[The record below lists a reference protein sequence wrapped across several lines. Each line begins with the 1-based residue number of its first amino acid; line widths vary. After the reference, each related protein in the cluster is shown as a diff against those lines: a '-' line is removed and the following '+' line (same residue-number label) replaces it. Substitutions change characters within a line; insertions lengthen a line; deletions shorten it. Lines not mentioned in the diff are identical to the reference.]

1 MGGHDGHGSLNS
13 YRIPM
18 PKKSSE
24 KDYYAKILNSI
35 RDIES
40 DEVKQTKK
48 QRVRVQRIASDDVFV
63 KFVWCAG

>member
-1 MGGHDGHGSLNS
+1 MMGIGSLNS

-63 KFVWCAG
+63 KFGWCEG